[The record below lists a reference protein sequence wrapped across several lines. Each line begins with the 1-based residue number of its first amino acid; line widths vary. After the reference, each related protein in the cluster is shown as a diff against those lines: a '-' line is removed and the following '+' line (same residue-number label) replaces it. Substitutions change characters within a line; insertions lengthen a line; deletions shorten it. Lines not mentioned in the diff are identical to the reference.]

1 MRMIGK
7 VESFLT
13 AYVADLNYHF
23 NYGGIESLNPF
34 TAGTPCFE
42 TEAEAEQYL
51 ADLNTTI
58 ELVRSD

>member
-7 VESFLT
+7 VDSFLT

-23 NYGGIESLNPF
+23 DYGGVDSLNHI

-42 TEAEAEQYL
+42 TEDQAKQYL

-58 ELVRSD
+58 KLVRSN

>member
-7 VESFLT
+7 VEEFLL
-13 AYVADLNYHF
+13 AYHSDLFYHF
-23 NYGGIESLNPF
+23 DYGGVDSLNHF

-42 TEAEAEQYL
+42 TEDQAKQYL

-58 ELVRSD
+58 KLVRSN